1 MWLRIRKDKK
11 GESTEDVASIKEKI
25 VDYKQKVAEGTLVV
39 EGSKDV
45 LTLALGTPEHSGRVR
60 GMPKGVT
67 PTQLFKTPKPKRKS
81 QLEVSTSEDSRIN
94 RMEEQLR
101 QSDERNRRTEEK
113 LNQLMEQFRSTHSN
127 IGESSHASG
136 SCVGRAASNVSPP
149 PPPLAPYV
157 EQEVVP
163 PVLAPPPPPLAPHV
177 QQVLVP
183 PILAPPPPPP
193 HVQPMITPPEPQV
206 PPTMHEV
213 FLLP

>member
-1 MWLRIRKDKK
+1 
-11 GESTEDVASIKEKI
+11 
-25 VDYKQKVAEGTLVV
+25 
-39 EGSKDV
+39 
-45 LTLALGTPEHSGRVR
+45 
-60 GMPKGVT
+60 
-67 PTQLFKTPKPKRKS
+67 
-81 QLEVSTSEDSRIN
+81 
-94 RMEEQLR
+94 
-101 QSDERNRRTEEK
+101 
-113 LNQLMEQFRSTHSN
+113 MEQFRSTHSN

-206 PPTMHEV
+206 PPTMHELAIKTRDNIV
-213 FLLP
+213 ASRYILKTDSTDIHGKKMPKEVARVVVEVAHDEMARLQFPNLNVGITLVGQAVGVPVAWHKHLIIDEKEKARRY